1 MKKQRLV
8 RHMIEHGCVLYRQ
21 GGEHEYWRS
30 TNGKQGTHVPRH
42 REINYRTARAICNDL
57 NIPPPPEK

>member
-8 RHMIEHGCVLYRQ
+8 RHLVENGCSLYRQ

-30 TNGKQGTHVPRH
+30 NDGECGARVPRH
-42 REINYRTARAICNDL
+42 REIKYGTARAICRDL
-57 NIPPPPEK
+57 NVPPPPEK